1 MIITAENKK
10 QTKPTK
16 EKEVENKFVEKLRKA
31 LDTKEVELADGTVV
45 SNMDAIIDNLIG
57 KAIDGDKE
65 SIKLIKDLI
74 NNN

>member
-1 MIITAENKK
+1 MIITTESKK

-57 KAIDGDKE
+57 RAIDGDKE
-65 SIKLIKDLI
+65 SIKLIKDLT

>member
-1 MIITAENKK
+1 MIITTENKK

-57 KAIDGDKE
+57 RAIDGDKE
-65 SIKLIKDLI
+65 SIRLIKDLT

>member
-1 MIITAENKK
+1 MIITTETKK
-10 QTKPTK
+10 QTKPIK

-57 KAIDGDKE
+57 RAIDGDKE
-65 SIKLIKDLI
+65 SIKLIKDLT
-74 NNN
+74 NN